1 MVDFARFFDKS
12 LDLNGI
18 ANADGYLR
26 RVNSAW
32 ERTLAWTADELA
44 AAPWIELVHP
54 DDVAATTAQVE
65 SLRRGVPSISF
76 ENRYRCKDASY
87 RWLRWSG
94 SLDHDGLL
102 FLEAHDITEQ
112 KRAAEAL
119 RASEADFRSLAE
131 SMPQIVWATRADG
144 WNVYFN
150 QQWVDYTGLTLE
162 ESYGHGWN
170 APFHPADRQRAW
182 KAWQAATSTVGTYSL
197 ECRLRR
203 ADGAYLWWL
212 VRGVPV
218 RDASGAI
225 AKWFGTCTDINEI
238 KENQERMREERSRFE
253 SRALIDN
260 LPELAWTARPDGF
273 LDFYNRRWYDY
284 TGTTFEDMQGWGWQS
299 VHDPDELPRVMEGWT
314 RSIALLEPFEQTF
327 PLRRKDGV
335 FRWFLTRV
343 VPMFG
348 DAGELIRWVGINTD
362 VDDERRVQESLREA
376 EERFRLALEGSP
388 TGMIMVNGFGTIALI
403 NAQIERLF
411 GYGRDE
417 LVGRPLEM
425 LIPERFRG
433 HHPGHRA
440 TFFANPQARSMGG
453 GRDLF
458 GLRKDG
464 SEVPIEIGLNPLKTS
479 AGNFVLSS
487 VVDISERKRAQ
498 QELGEMAAVVE
509 YTDDAILTKSLD
521 GTIRSCNPGA
531 VRLFGYRADE
541 LVGQPVM
548 MLIPDDRVEEERMIL
563 EQIRLGKRDVHL
575 ETLRRRKDGTLVPVS
590 LTVSP
595 IYDRSGQ
602 LVAASKIMR
611 DITERKQAEQ
621 ERTRLVEQLQ
631 VLNVD
636 LEARVRSRTTEL
648 SQTLRERE
656 SLLREKTSLLQ
667 EVHHRVKN
675 NLQMISSLLNLQAR
689 QIKDG
694 ETRAIFLESQ
704 GRVRSIALLHESLY
718 QSDDL
723 GRVDMQEY
731 VDKLVVTLM
740 RTYGQTSSGARIVAA
755 IERVHL
761 PVDAAVPCGLIVNE
775 LVTNALKH
783 AFVNAPDAARKEI
796 RIEMRRVDGDMTLL
810 VADNG
815 PGFSG
820 AVDPA
825 RDETMGLT
833 LVRDLSAQL
842 RGHAQFVTE
851 NGARC
856 TVRFPVSREDDRS

>member
-1 MVDFARFFDKS
+1 MVD
-12 LDLNGI
+12 
-18 ANADGYLR
+18 
-26 RVNSAW
+26 
-32 ERTLAWTADELA
+32 
-44 AAPWIELVHP
+44 
-54 DDVAATTAQVE
+54 
-65 SLRRGVPSISF
+65 
-76 ENRYRCKDASY
+76 
-87 RWLRWSG
+87 
-94 SLDHDGLL
+94 
-102 FLEAHDITEQ
+102 LEAPDVTEHR
-112 KRAAEAL
+112 RATDAL
-119 RASEADFRSLAE
+119 GTCEADFRSLAE

-144 WNVYFN
+144 WNIYFN
-150 QQWVDYTGLTLE
+150 QQWMDYTGLTLE

-170 APFHPADRQRAW
+170 APFHPDDRQRAW
-182 KAWQAATSTVGTYSL
+182 DAWQAATAAVGTYSL

-218 RDASGAI
+218 RDESGAI
-225 AKWFGTCTDINEI
+225 ARWFGTCTDINEL

-253 SRALIDN
+253 SRAIIDN

-299 VHDPDELPRVMEGWT
+299 VHHPDELQRVMEGWT
-314 RSIALLEPFEQTF
+314 RSIARHEPFEQTF

-348 DAGELIRWVGINTD
+348 DAGELVRWVGINTD

-388 TGMIMVNGFGTIALI
+388 TGMIMVNGLGAIVLI

-411 GYGRDE
+411 GYGREE
-417 LVGRPLEM
+417 LVGRPIEM

-433 HHPGHRA
+433 QHPAHRA
-440 TFFANPQARSMGG
+440 GFFANPQARAMGA
-453 GRDLF
+453 GRDLY

-479 AGNFVLSS
+479 EGDFVLCS

-498 QELGEMAAVVE
+498 EELGEMAAVVE
-509 YTDDAILTKSLD
+509 YTDDAILTKGLD

-531 VRLFGYRADE
+531 TRLFGYRADE
-541 LVGQPVM
+541 LVGQPMM
-548 MLIPDDRVEEERMIL
+548 MLIPDDRLEEERQII
-563 EQIRLGKRDVHL
+563 EQLRGGKRDVHL
-575 ETLRRRKDGTLVPVS
+575 ETLRRKKDGTLVPVS

-602 LVAASKIMR
+602 IVAASKIIR
-611 DITERKQAEQ
+611 DITEHKQAEQ

-648 SQTLRERE
+648 SQTLRE
-656 SLLREKTSLLQ
+656 KTSLLQ

-689 QIKDG
+689 QIKDE

-731 VDKLVVTLM
+731 VDKLVVTLT

-755 IERVHL
+755 IDRVHL

-783 AFVNAPDAARKEI
+783 AFVNPPDAARKEI
-796 RIEMRRVDGDMTLL
+796 RVEMRRVDGDITLV

-815 PGFSG
+815 HGFSG
-820 AVDPA
+820 TVDPA

-842 RGHAQFVTE
+842 RGHAQFATE

-856 TVRFPVSREDDRS
+856 TVRFPAPREDDR